1 MAGETRRP
9 DGKIKPM
16 TSDAL
21 PPEKLGPEIQRDV
34 QRLLGRCMVRI
45 QQYEIALKS
54 LLVHHEI
61 AGPVETLAGQIE
73 KRTEELSVKTLG
85 ALKEKLFETFVV
97 PEGVERELLPEDKTP
112 TDRISVAHSFRM
124 TLYPEQ
130 WAQTKSSIDEFVALR
145 NELVHHFL
153 SRFNIW
159 EEQGCLDAM
168 AYLEESYLRIDARF
182 QELRAWMMAMQQA
195 GEAVASFVKSQ
206 AHHDWLFNGINP
218 DGSFEWWQTGI
229 IRALRTEVQALAG
242 DRWASLE
249 TVKAQMLARHPDQT
263 PPKYRCSTWQQVLHE
278 SAEFDIE
285 YRRES
290 ETVPK
295 KLWVRLR
302 PEQPQRSGTK
312 ERKRPGRG
320 PLTQPSDQN
329 VAPGRTEGL

>member
-1 MAGETRRP
+1 
-9 DGKIKPM
+9 M
-16 TSDAL
+16 TTDLL

-61 AGPVETLAGQIE
+61 AGPVETLEGQIE
-73 KRTEELSVKTLG
+73 KRAEELSGKTLG

-97 PEGVERELLPEDKTP
+97 PEGFERELLPEDKTP

-124 TLYPEQ
+124 SLYPEQ
-130 WAQTKSSIDEFVALR
+130 WAQTKSSIDEFVVLR

-159 EEQGCLDAM
+159 EEQGCVDAM
-168 AYLEESYLRIDARF
+168 AYLEGAYLRIDARF
-182 QELRAWMMAMQQA
+182 QELRAWMMAMQKA
-195 GEAVASFVKSQ
+195 SEAMASFAKSETY
-206 AHHDWLFNGINP
+206 HDWLVNGINP

-229 IRALRTEVQALAG
+229 VRALRTEVQALAG
-242 DRWASLE
+242 DNWIALE
-249 TVKAQMLARHPDQT
+249 AVKAQVLARHPDQT
-263 PPKYRCSTWQQVLHE
+263 PQKYRCTTWQQVLTE
-278 SAEFDIE
+278 STEFDLE

-290 ETVPK
+290 DASPK
-295 KLWVRLR
+295 RAWVRLR
-302 PEQPQRSGTK
+302 PERPQRSGVK

-320 PLTQPSDQN
+320 PLTPPSDQL
-329 VAPGRTEGL
+329 GESG

>member
-1 MAGETRRP
+1 
-9 DGKIKPM
+9 M
-16 TSDAL
+16 TSDAF
-21 PPEKLGPEIQRDV
+21 PPEKLGPEIQLDV

-61 AGPVETLAGQIE
+61 AGPVETLEGQIE
-73 KRTEELSVKTLG
+73 KRTEELSGETLG
-85 ALKEKLFETFVV
+85 TLKKKLFKSFVV
-97 PEGVERELLPEDKTP
+97 PEGFERELLPEDKTP

-159 EEQGCLDAM
+159 EKQGCLDAM
-168 AYLEESYLRIDARF
+168 AYLEDSYLRIDARF
-182 QELRAWMMAMQQA
+182 QELRAWMMAMHEA

-206 AHHDWLFNGINP
+206 AHHDWLVNGINP
-218 DGSFEWWQTGI
+218 DGSFEWQQTGI
-229 IRALRTEVQALAG
+229 VRALRTEVQALAG
-242 DRWASLE
+242 DNWAPLE
-249 TVKAQMLARHPDQT
+249 AVKAQVLARHPDQT
-263 PPKYRCSTWQQVLHE
+263 PQKYRCTTWQQVLTE
-278 SAEFDIE
+278 STEFDLE

-290 ETVPK
+290 DASPK
-295 KLWVRLR
+295 RAWVRLR
-302 PEQPQRSGTK
+302 PERPQRSGVK

-320 PLTQPSDQN
+320 PLTPPSDQI
-329 VAPGRTEGL
+329 VESG

>member
-1 MAGETRRP
+1 
-9 DGKIKPM
+9 M
-16 TSDAL
+16 TTDL
-21 PPEKLGPEIQRDV
+21 LLPEKLGPEMQRDV

-73 KRTEELSVKTLG
+73 KRAEELSVKTLG

-97 PEGVERELLPEDKTP
+97 PEGFERELLPEDKTP
-112 TDRISVAHSFRM
+112 SDRISVAHSFRM

-130 WAQTKSSIDEFVALR
+130 WAQTKSSIDEFVVLR

-159 EEQGCLDAM
+159 EEQGCMEAM

-182 QELRAWMMAMQQA
+182 QELRAWMMAMQKA
-195 GEAVASFVKSQ
+195 GEAMASFAKS
-206 AHHDWLFNGINP
+206 ATYHDWLVNGINP

-229 IRALRTEVQALAG
+229 VRALRTEVEALAG
-242 DRWASLE
+242 DNWIALE
-249 TVKAQMLARHPDQT
+249 AVKTQMLARHPDQT
-263 PPKYRCSTWQQVLHE
+263 PQKYRCTTWQQVLHE
-278 SAEFDIE
+278 SAEFDLE

-290 ETVPK
+290 DTAPRK
-295 KLWVRLR
+295 AWVRLR
-302 PEQPQRSGTK
+302 PERPQRSGAK

-320 PLTQPSDQN
+320 PAIPPSDQI
-329 VAPGRTEGL
+329 VEPG

>member
-1 MAGETRRP
+1 
-9 DGKIKPM
+9 M
-16 TSDAL
+16 TTDLL
-21 PPEKLGPEIQRDV
+21 PPEKLGPEMQRDV

-73 KRTEELSVKTLG
+73 KRAEELSGKTLG

-97 PEGVERELLPEDKTP
+97 PEGFKRELLPEDKTP

-124 TLYPEQ
+124 SLYPEQ
-130 WAQTKSSIDEFVALR
+130 WAQTKSSIDEFVVLR

-159 EEQGCLDAM
+159 EEQGCLEAM

-182 QELRAWMMAMQQA
+182 QELRAWMMAMQKA
-195 GEAVASFVKSQ
+195 GEAMASFAKSETC
-206 AHHDWLFNGINP
+206 HDWLVNGINP

-229 IRALRTEVQALAG
+229 VRALRTEVEALVG
-242 DRWASLE
+242 DNWAPLE
-249 TVKAQMLARHPDQT
+249 TVKAQMLSRHPDQT
-263 PPKYRCSTWQQVLHE
+263 PQKYRCTTWQQVLTE
-278 SAEFDIE
+278 SGGFDLE

-290 ETVPK
+290 DTASRK
-295 KLWVRLR
+295 AWMRLR
-302 PEQPQRSGTK
+302 PERPQKSGDK

-320 PLTQPSDQN
+320 PLTQPSDQLTG
-329 VAPGRTEGL
+329 PG

>member
-1 MAGETRRP
+1 
-9 DGKIKPM
+9 M

-34 QRLLGRCMVRI
+34 QRLLGRCMIRI
-45 QQYEIALKS
+45 QQYEITLKS

-73 KRTEELSVKTLG
+73 KRAEELSGKTLG
-85 ALKEKLFETFVV
+85 TLKEKLFETFVV
-97 PEGVERELLPEDKTP
+97 PEGFERELLPEDKIP
-112 TDRISVAHSFRM
+112 SDRISVAHSFRM

-130 WAQTKSSIDEFVALR
+130 WAQTKSSIDEFVVLR

-159 EEQGCLDAM
+159 EEQGCLEAM

-182 QELRAWMMAMQQA
+182 QELRAWMMAMQKA
-195 GEAVASFVKSQ
+195 GEAMASFAKSETY
-206 AHHDWLFNGINP
+206 HDWLVNGINP

-229 IRALRTEVQALAG
+229 VRALRTKVEALAG
-242 DRWASLE
+242 DNWIALE
-249 TVKAQMLARHPDQT
+249 AVKTQMLARHPDQT
-263 PPKYRCSTWQQVLHE
+263 PLKYRCTTWQQVLDE
-278 SAEFDIE
+278 SAEFDLE

-290 ETVPK
+290 DTAPK
-295 KLWVRLR
+295 KHWVRLR
-302 PEQPQRSGTK
+302 PERPQKSGAK

-320 PLTQPSDQN
+320 PVTPPSDQI
-329 VAPGRTEGL
+329 VGPG

>member
-1 MAGETRRP
+1 
-9 DGKIKPM
+9 M
-16 TSDAL
+16 TTDLL

-61 AGPVETLAGQIE
+61 AGPVETLEGQIE
-73 KRTEELSVKTLG
+73 KRAEELSGKTLG

-97 PEGVERELLPEDKTP
+97 PEGFERELLPEDKTP

-124 TLYPEQ
+124 SLYPEQ
-130 WAQTKSSIDEFVALR
+130 WAQTKSSIDEFVVLR

-159 EEQGCLDAM
+159 EEQGCVDAM
-168 AYLEESYLRIDARF
+168 AYLEGAYLRIDARF
-182 QELRAWMMAMQQA
+182 QELRAWMMAMQKA
-195 GEAVASFVKSQ
+195 SEAMASFAKSETY
-206 AHHDWLFNGINP
+206 HDWLVNGINP

-229 IRALRTEVQALAG
+229 VRALRTEVQALAG
-242 DRWASLE
+242 DNWIALE
-249 TVKAQMLARHPDQT
+249 AVKAQVLARHPDQT
-263 PPKYRCSTWQQVLHE
+263 PQKYRCTTWQQVLTE
-278 SAEFDIE
+278 STEFDLE

-290 ETVPK
+290 DASPK
-295 KLWVRLR
+295 RAWVRLR
-302 PEQPQRSGTK
+302 PERPQRSGVK

-320 PLTQPSDQN
+320 PLTPPSDQL
-329 VAPGRTEGL
+329 VESG

>member
-1 MAGETRRP
+1 
-9 DGKIKPM
+9 M
-16 TSDAL
+16 TTDLL

-61 AGPVETLAGQIE
+61 AGPVETLEGQIE
-73 KRTEELSVKTLG
+73 KRAEELSGKTLG

-97 PEGVERELLPEDKTP
+97 PEGFERELLPEDKTP

-124 TLYPEQ
+124 SLYPEQ
-130 WAQTKSSIDEFVALR
+130 WAQTKSSIDEFVVLR

-159 EEQGCLDAM
+159 EEQGCVDAM
-168 AYLEESYLRIDARF
+168 AYLEGAYLRIDARF
-182 QELRAWMMAMQQA
+182 QELRAWMMAMQKA
-195 GEAVASFVKSQ
+195 SEAMASFAKSETY
-206 AHHDWLFNGINP
+206 HDWLVNGINP

-229 IRALRTEVQALAG
+229 VRALRTEVQALAG
-242 DRWASLE
+242 DNWIALE
-249 TVKAQMLARHPDQT
+249 AVKAQVLARHPDQT
-263 PPKYRCSTWQQVLHE
+263 PQKYRCTTWQQVLTE
-278 SAEFDIE
+278 STEFDLE

-290 ETVPK
+290 DASPK
-295 KLWVRLR
+295 RAWVCLR
-302 PEQPQRSGTK
+302 PERPQRSGVK

-320 PLTQPSDQN
+320 PLTPPSDQL
-329 VAPGRTEGL
+329 VESG

>member
-1 MAGETRRP
+1 
-9 DGKIKPM
+9 M
-16 TSDAL
+16 THDAL
-21 PPEKLGPEIQRDV
+21 PPEKLGPGIQRDV

-45 QQYEIALKS
+45 QQYEKALKV
-54 LLVHHEI
+54 LLAHHEI
-61 AGPVETLAGQIE
+61 AGPVETLAGQPAQRAE
-73 KRTEELSVKTLG
+73 KLSGQTLG
-85 ALKEKLFETFVV
+85 NLAKQLFESFVV
-97 PEGVERELLPEDKTP
+97 PEGFERELLPEDKTP

-195 GEAVASFVKSQ
+195 GEAVASYVKSQ
-206 AHHDWLFNGINP
+206 EHHDWLVNGINP
-218 DGSFEWWQTGI
+218 DGSFEWQQTGI
-229 IRALRTEVQALAG
+229 VRALRTEIQALAG
-242 DRWASLE
+242 DNWAPLE

-263 PPKYRCSTWQQVLHE
+263 PKKYRCTTWQQVLTE
-278 SAEFDIE
+278 STEFDLE

-290 ETVPK
+290 DTVPK

-320 PLTQPSDQN
+320 PLTPPSDQI
-329 VAPGRTEGL
+329 VGPG